1 MDKTH
6 KDFLQCRWEK
16 AFANNCISRFLV
28 ALRAQFQSFCYFFLR
43 FVVTF
48 ACFMFFRRPLL
59 FTLSLSQPLKIILIL
74 SHTPRPFRARLR
86 AAPPPPPTPLSEV
99 RRASPKRN
107 SRKKKN
113 DVSDRAELWYKT
125 KKKTLP
131 KTLVV
136 SVCANLIGSINLI
149 LKLCHLLC

>member
-1 MDKTH
+1 
-6 KDFLQCRWEK
+6 
-16 AFANNCISRFLV
+16 
-28 ALRAQFQSFCYFFLR
+28 
-43 FVVTF
+43 
-48 ACFMFFRRPLL
+48 MFFRRPLL
-59 FTLSLSQPLKIILIL
+59 FTLSLSQPLKIIFIL
-74 SHTPRPFRARLR
+74 SHTPRPFHARLR

-113 DVSDRAELWYKT
+113 DISDRTELWYKT

-149 LKLCHLLC
+149 LKLCHLLR